1 MKKVWHAVAILVV
14 AYPFLAVGYKL
25 IVEES
30 FTTWGLY
37 FLILAGLV
45 TGIVLALRS
54 KPVDTK
60 PSKPAWDEALNQRQ

>member
-1 MKKVWHAVAILVV
+1 MKKVWYAIAIFVA

-30 FTTWGLY
+30 PTTWGLY

-45 TGIVLALRS
+45 AGIVLALRS
-54 KPVDTK
+54 KPAENK
-60 PSKPAWDEALNQRQ
+60 PSKPAWEEALNQRQ